1 MLLNFGSFALHVH
14 GASSL
19 TGDTKIERMDQ
30 GSMRCRLLHLLSYL
44 RGTQQVSVLRTNAGP
59 ERALSHLFWS
69 KPSRD
74 YTPYGVVVV
83 ALRNRSDLRSKGAA
97 CLGGG
102 AGLGTEYYTR
112 YAFGAAANVAI

>member
-1 MLLNFGSFALHVH
+1 MSASASTILFTWYSARYPYSVPMLV
-14 GASSL
+14 
-19 TGDTKIERMDQ
+19 
-30 GSMRCRLLHLLSYL
+30 
-44 RGTQQVSVLRTNAGP
+44 P
-59 ERALSHLFWS
+59 ERALSHLFWP

-102 AGLGTEYYTR
+102 AGLGTEYYTG

>member
-14 GASSL
+14 RASSL

-30 GSMRCRLLHLLSYL
+30 GSMRCRLLPLLSYL

-69 KPSRD
+69 KRSRD
-74 YTPYGVVVV
+74 YTPYGVVC
-83 ALRNRSDLRSKGAA
+83 SSI
-97 CLGGG
+97 
-102 AGLGTEYYTR
+102 EE
-112 YAFGAAANVAI
+112 